1 MREHSPGDAG
11 RGGPEEAIRELLI
24 NAVLHRAYDVGNM
37 PTLFYWYSD
46 HVEILNPGGLFGTLT
61 ADKFGKRTSYRN
73 EVLAEAMKGFG
84 YVLVCRRTLA
94 VVPL

>member
-1 MREHSPGDAG
+1 VRTAPGEEVPDY
-11 RGGPEEAIRELLI
+11 PEEAIRELLI

-46 HVEILNPGGLFGTLT
+46 HVEILNPGGLFGELT